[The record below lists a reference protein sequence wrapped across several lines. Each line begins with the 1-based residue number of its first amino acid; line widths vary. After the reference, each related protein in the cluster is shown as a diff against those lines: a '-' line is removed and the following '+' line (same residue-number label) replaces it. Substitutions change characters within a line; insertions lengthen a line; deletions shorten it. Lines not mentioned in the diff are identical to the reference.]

1 MQCSV
6 HDRYLLLERLF
17 RKKVSEVIKAFGTYI
32 HNPIIWWG
40 RWAKWFQKGG
50 NARRRSEASQAEE
63 MWKTSL
69 ETLKQSQE
77 RWPKQK
83 KTSKWSRHYDIPE
96 RKSWNWISAK
106 VGGTGVKEARTTNL
120 TEEAKEAKLNL
131 RAKEHKERE
140 ARTGD
145 CRSIA
150 ATTTKY
156 KYGFILE
163 I

>member
-1 MQCSV
+1 MIPK
-6 HDRYLLLERLF
+6 R
-17 RKKVSEVIKAFGTYI
+17 RKCI
-32 HNPIIWWG
+32 
-40 RWAKWFQKGG
+40 
-50 NARRRSEASQAEE
+50 
-63 MWKTSL
+63 
-69 ETLKQSQE
+69 
-77 RWPKQK
+77 
-83 KTSKWSRHYDIPE
+83 DIPE

-120 TEEAKEAKLNL
+120 KEEAKEAKLNL